1 MFTVLSGKHSEGY
14 LAVDDFVFFDNEPDC
29 YIQPAWADP
38 DQERA
43 YSGLR
48 ILSRN
53 WLKGCSTSDF

>member
-43 YSGLR
+43 Y
-48 ILSRN
+48 RN
-53 WLKGCSTSDF
+53 YVWAKLI